1 MDPVRRAI
9 GGGVAATIAMSVVL
23 VIAEVEA
30 RFQLGIGGTIARYA
44 GVPDQPAL
52 GLLVFLGA
60 GMVVFP
66 LVFVAIQDYLVRV
79 PGGRD
84 PAIRGMVFSLPLW
97 VVYLALGSPD
107 LASLQGALHVAF
119 TLFAHLLYG
128 FTLGAVYHSLGDE

>member
-1 MDPVRRAI
+1 ML
-9 GGGVAATIAMSVVL
+9 SVVL

-30 RFQLGIGGTIARYA
+30 RFQLGIGGTISRYA

-52 GLLVFLGA
+52 GLLVFLVA

-66 LVFVAIQDYLVRV
+66 LVFLALEDYLTRL

-84 PAIRGMVFSLPLW
+84 PAIRGMAFSLPLW
-97 VVYLALGSPD
+97 VVYVAVASPD
-107 LASLQGALHVAF
+107 LPSLRGALHLSF

-128 FTLGAVYHSLGDE
+128 FTLGAVYHSLRDV